1 MEDPI
6 EDPLFTRWAFNWDFN
21 GTSTGIMHRFYLQS
35 PSIKNNLLTI
45 TDHRIVHQVG
55 KVLRMWKEDRF
66 HIFDEKGNEFLVEI
80 IDINNRKIL
89 ANVAGSIQN
98 ETEPKIKVS
107 LYQAIPKKPALFE
120 LVIQKATEIGVSEI
134 YPLITERTEK
144 RRQGKFERNLTIAME
159 ATEQSGRIKI
169 PTIHHPV
176 NYDDIIKKLP
186 NAYIA
191 YEYEDKK
198 FLSDYDLSKAKEV
211 QIIIGPEGGFS
222 EKEIERAQKAGAH
235 PFTFGPRILRTETAA
250 IASLSLVLLNK
261 KE

>member
-1 MEDPI
+1 V
-6 EDPLFTRWAFNWDFN
+6 
-21 GTSTGIMHRFYLQS
+21 HRFYLES

-45 TDHRIVHQVG
+45 TDKRIVHQVG
-55 KVLRMWKEDRF
+55 KVLRMWKEDQF
-66 HIFDEKGNEFLVEI
+66 HIFDEKGNEFLMEI

-89 ANVAGSIQN
+89 ANVTESVKN
-98 ETEPKIKVS
+98 KTEPKIEVS

-120 LVIQKATEIGVSEI
+120 LIIQKATEIGVTAI

-144 RRQGKFERNLTIAME
+144 RRLTKFEQREKIAME
-159 ATEQSGRIKI
+159 AAEQSGRLCV
-169 PTIHHPV
+169 PAIHHAV
-176 NYDDIIKKLP
+176 NYDDVIKKLK

-198 FLSDYDLSKAKEV
+198 FLSDYDLSKTKEL

-222 EKEIERAQKAGAH
+222 EKEIERAEKAGAK

-250 IASLSLVLLNK
+250 IAALSLVLLGR
-261 KE
+261 ES

>member
-1 MEDPI
+1 MKCIISPKG
-6 EDPLFTRWAFNWDFN
+6 A
-21 GTSTGIMHRFYLQS
+21 STIRIMHRFYLES

-45 TDHRIVHQVG
+45 TDNRIVYQAS

-66 HIFDEKGNEFLVEI
+66 QVFDEKGNESVAEI

-89 ANVAGSIQN
+89 ANVIESVEN
-98 ETEPKIKVS
+98 KTEPEIKVS

-120 LVIQKATEIGVSEI
+120 LVVQKATEIGVSHI

-144 RRQGKFERNLTIAME
+144 RRLGKFERMLAIAME
-159 ATEQSGRIKI
+159 ATEQSGRLRI

-176 NYDDIIKKLP
+176 NYDDIIKKLS

-198 FLSDYDLSKAKEV
+198 FLSDYNFSKDV
-211 QIIIGPEGGFS
+211 QILIGPEGGFS

-235 PFTFGPRILRTETAA
+235 PFTFGPRILRTNTPDRNSGNRGAEFGA
-250 IASLSLVLLNK
+250 VG
-261 KE
+261 